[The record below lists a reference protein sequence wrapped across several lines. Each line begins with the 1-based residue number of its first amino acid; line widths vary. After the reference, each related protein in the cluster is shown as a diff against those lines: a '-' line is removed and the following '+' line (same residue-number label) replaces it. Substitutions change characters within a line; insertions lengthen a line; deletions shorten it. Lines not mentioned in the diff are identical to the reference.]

1 MIKKWAKIDRATG
14 NVVKYKR
21 AKELKRV
28 LDKKYVWV
36 EEIEGERPSF
46 DPDKQQIRPKPTLP
60 DLSDLSKSVDASV
73 QRVINY
79 EVVNFSDKQIEEQT
93 ISKIVETDKRMA
105 RITEDLLSILVC
117 KGDVK
122 WTDLKEEVQEVIN
135 DRRTKRGKA
144 DLSASSALT
153 FQDPYA

>member
-14 NVVKYKR
+14 NVLKYKR
-21 AKELKRV
+21 EKELKRV
-28 LDKKYVWV
+28 LNKKYVWV
-36 EEIEGERPSF
+36 EEIEGERPSY

-79 EVVNFSDKQIEEQT
+79 EVVNLSDEQVESKVIE
-93 ISKIVETDKRMA
+93 KIVWTDKRMA

-122 WTDLKEEVQEVIN
+122 WTDFKEEVQEIIN

>member
-14 NVVKYKR
+14 NVIKYKR
-21 AKELKRV
+21 SKELKRV

-36 EEIEGERPSF
+36 EEVEGERPTY

-60 DLSDLSKSVDASV
+60 DLSDLSKPVDASV

-79 EVVNFSDKQIEEQT
+79 EVVSLNDKQIAQKVMA
-93 ISKIVETDKRMA
+93 KIVAMDTRMA

-122 WTDLKEEVQEVIN
+122 WTDLKEEVQEIIN

>member
-28 LDKKYVWV
+28 LNKKYVWV
-36 EEIEGERPSF
+36 EEVEGERPAY

-60 DLSDLSKSVDASV
+60 DLSDLSKPVDASV
-73 QRVINY
+73 QRVLNY
-79 EVVNFSDKQIEEQT
+79 EVLSLSDEQVKSKTIE
-93 ISKIVETDKRMA
+93 KIVRTDKRMA